1 MVVFNAHSGAYK
13 ISRHSWLYCW
23 HIMLRWLPDS
33 NYSTTF
39 TQYQPLCLRGE
50 TFLVWIA
57 IKSRRKIHMTLY
69 LQEGKSSNGQFTGKP
84 VSVCCQVSFSYCWF
98 WTFWPLT
105 EQNSKHQTAS
115 VSAYRQKCL
124 LGFCTTLWLVIR
136 HVWAAE
142 KRPGCRYHKCH
153 TLLIVHQ

>member
-1 MVVFNAHSGAYK
+1 MPILEHMK
-13 ISRHSWLYCW
+13 IPVT
-23 HIMLRWLPDS
+23 PDS
-33 NYSTTF
+33 TADTSCSGDFQTLTILQHSHSTSR
-39 TQYQPLCLRGE
+39 CVWGGK

-105 EQNSKHQTAS
+105 GQNSKHQTAS

-142 KRPGCRYHKCH
+142 KRPDCRYHKCH